1 METTETTVERQYL
14 SYREAQIYSGLG
26 RTTLWSLISQD
37 LIPASKVGRS
47 VKISKRGLE
56 EYMESQSYADAARK

>member
-1 METTETTVERQYL
+1 MEPTETTVERQYL
-14 SYREAQIYSGLG
+14 SYREAQIFSGLG

-37 LIPASKVGRS
+37 RISAAKVGRS

-56 EYMESQSYADAARK
+56 EYMQSQSYADAAIL